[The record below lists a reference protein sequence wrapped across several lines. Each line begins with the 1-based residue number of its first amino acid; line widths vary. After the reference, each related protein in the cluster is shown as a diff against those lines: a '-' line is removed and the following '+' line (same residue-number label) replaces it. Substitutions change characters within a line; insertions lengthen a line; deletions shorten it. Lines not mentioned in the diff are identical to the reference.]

1 MVLVYVV
8 YLARYFVNLATGT
21 LVTKK
26 PKPELEAP
34 IQQRI
39 RLAAPTFD
47 MRLWR
52 NNVGAVHTVDNRFI
66 RFGLCNDS
74 EKISKELKS
83 SDLIG
88 ITQYTIKPEDVGKTF
103 GIFTSIEVK
112 REGWTFKGTL
122 REVAQLKWINLIKA
136 FGGFA
141 MFATKPEDL
150 ENVDKA

>member
-1 MVLVYVV
+1 M
-8 YLARYFVNLATGT
+8 
-21 LVTKK
+21 TKPK

-39 RLAAPTFD
+39 RLAAPNHN

-52 NNVGAVHTVDNRFI
+52 NNNGAVHTVDNRFI

-74 EKISKELKS
+74 TKMSKELKS

-88 ITQYTIKPEDVGKTF
+88 ITQYTIRPEDVGKTL
-103 GIFTSIEVK
+103 GVFTSIEVK
-112 REGWTFKGTL
+112 REGWTFAGTL

-150 ENVDKA
+150 KNVC